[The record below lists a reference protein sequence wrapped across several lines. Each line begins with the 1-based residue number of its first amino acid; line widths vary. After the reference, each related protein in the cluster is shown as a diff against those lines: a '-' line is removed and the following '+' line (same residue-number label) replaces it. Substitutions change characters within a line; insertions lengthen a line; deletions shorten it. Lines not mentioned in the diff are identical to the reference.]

1 MRGLIAVAA
10 LAAIA
15 VLAHPSGSSAITST
29 AVGVSEREWS
39 VSLGRLKAPHGR
51 ITFYVTNYG
60 QDDHNI
66 TIRRHGWQYGFS
78 GRIPSGGRATITTTL
93 KPGIYSVFCSIP
105 GHRQLGMVARL
116 TVT

>member
-1 MRGLIAVAA
+1 MRGLIAIAA
-10 LAAIA
+10 LMGVA
-15 VLAHPSGSSAITST
+15 VLAHPSGSSATTST

-51 ITFYVTNYG
+51 ITFYVTNFG

-66 TIRRHGWQYGFS
+66 TIRKHGTSYGSS
-78 GRIPSGGRATITTTL
+78 GRIASGGHATITVRL
-93 KPGIYSVFCSIP
+93 RPGIYNVFCRIP
-105 GHRQLGMVARL
+105 GHRQLGMAARL

>member
-10 LAAIA
+10 LAAVA

-29 AVGVSEREWS
+29 AVGVSEHEWS

-78 GRIPSGGRATITTTL
+78 GRIPSGGHAGILPQVTVSLATMPSWRWPGMLQNTL
-93 KPGIYSVFCSIP
+93 
-105 GHRQLGMVARL
+105 
-116 TVT
+116 

>member
-10 LAAIA
+10 LAGIA
-15 VLAHPSGSSAITST
+15 VLAHPSGSSATTST

-51 ITFYVTNYG
+51 ITFYVTNFG

-66 TIRRHGWQYGFS
+66 MIRKHGYTYGFT
-78 GRIPSGGRATITTTL
+78 GRVPSGGHATITTTL
-93 KPGIYSVFCSIP
+93 RPGTYSVFCHIP
-105 GHRQLGMVARL
+105 GHRELGMIARL